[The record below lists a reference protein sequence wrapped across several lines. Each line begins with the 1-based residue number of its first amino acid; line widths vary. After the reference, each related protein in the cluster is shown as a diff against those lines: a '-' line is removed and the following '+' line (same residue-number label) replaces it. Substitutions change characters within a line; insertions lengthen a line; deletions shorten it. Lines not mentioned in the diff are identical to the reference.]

1 MNQTNTED
9 NILNSQTIQ
18 ASSSELSPMDREA
31 ARHYQSPLAPHMDGT
46 APHLSLREINVEPR
60 SMESARNTRRQSIQD
75 AKKTLTI
82 TGLWSHF
89 GLEGSPAKSC
99 RSPFRSDRNPSFSL
113 YYGEDGEERFK
124 DHGKAGVQGDSY
136 DFFQIY
142 TELDSSAAFGPFC
155 DLADEVRRSGKAPAP
170 AHQIQSSKPKP
181 LPPNFSERR
190 LKMATF
196 LRKERPL
203 CEQIAAKR
211 NWKVETIQA
220 LADETSLG
228 WYQCNLAFLYD
239 TGVKVRNFLEGG
251 ERSIKW
257 PYGASSLWRD
267 HRIANASTI
276 YLCEGETDAISLLDA
291 DLETDPAV
299 GVVAVPSASTF
310 KPAWASR
317 FAGKEVTL
325 CMDGDPAGIAARQ
338 KIGALLS
345 PVVSALKTVNPE
357 VIR

>member
-1 MNQTNTED
+1 
-9 NILNSQTIQ
+9 
-18 ASSSELSPMDREA
+18 MDREA

-46 APHLSLREINVEPR
+46 APHLSLQEINLEPR

-99 RSPFRSDRNPSFSL
+99 RSPFRSDRNPSFSV

-142 TELDSSAAFGPFC
+142 TELDSSAAFGPFY

-181 LPPNFSERR
+181 LPHDFAERR
-190 LKMATF
+190 LKMAQS
-196 LRKERPL
+196 LRQDRVW

-211 NWKVETIQA
+211 NWKAETIEA
-220 LADETSLG
+220 LADENSLG
-228 WYQCNLAFLYD
+228 RYQDKLAFLYD
-239 TGVKVRNFLEGG
+239 IGVKARNFLDVG

-257 PYGASSLWRD
+257 PYGASSLWRG
-267 HRIANASTI
+267 HRIANASKI
-276 YLCEGETDAISLLDA
+276 YLCEGETDVISLLDA
-291 DLETDPAV
+291 DLEADPAV
-299 GVVAVPSASTF
+299 GVAAVPSASTF

-338 KIGALLS
+338 RIGALLS